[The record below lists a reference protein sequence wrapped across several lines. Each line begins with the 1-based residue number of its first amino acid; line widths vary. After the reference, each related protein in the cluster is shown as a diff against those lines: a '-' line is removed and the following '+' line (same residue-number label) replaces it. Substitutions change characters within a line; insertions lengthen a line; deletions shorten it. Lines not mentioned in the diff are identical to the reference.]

1 MSNSGFGLEEIGIP
15 GRDYLKEA
23 LTSCTDPLKAI
34 EDFQIENGILLPSL
48 RPMLPLLDL
57 HGIKRLD
64 FHNSVLEDLR
74 EKLIAQIESVS
85 NQDRNNPKERER
97 KLKEL
102 LTKSFPVIKIK
113 QLRPVVMCVLKN
125 LSYIEDRYLRV
136 LVRDKELYAD
146 CDIEIKRHLWRDNL
160 SLFGDEVSPLLSQY
174 IKDKEKVLFTYETG
188 PGFFAGS
195 PKSRR
200 QAEVVQKLA
209 EMIGT
214 NVKLYDMTL
223 QFLRT
228 LFLRT
233 RNVHYCTL
241 RSELLMA
248 LHDREVQDV
257 ISVDPCHKFTWCLD
271 ACIRERNVDV
281 KRSRELQGFL
291 DAIRRGQEQVLGD
304 LSMTLCDPFAIN
316 FLATAAMKIMNHQV
330 ANDALPRDN
339 AILHLLLRML
349 GLGLSAW
356 DMIDTQEFME
366 PKVDPQLITKFIPA
380 LMSLIVDDQV
390 RSLNS
395 KLPVDERESAIA
407 IIEHSGPPPD
417 AFQAFIEENTV
428 AATLA
433 MHYTLQTAKNK
444 DRTGV
449 MRVLG
454 ILANSVKGHPFEDV
468 FLHCLIT
475 ELIRMRDEFDA
486 EDFCTV
492 IFDEFFFTLLGSDNV
507 IRHLLRLLWFVHAK
521 ISNSTRLDNLM
532 KLTEPMSGVAPS
544 TGPAEGTSIGSLSSG
559 MGSAVSEQ
567 LLKLHSDLK
576 TKIEDH
582 AAAMAAAAPSDDK
595 SDPFI

>member
-271 ACIRERNVDV
+271 ACIREKNVDV

-316 FLATAAMKIMNHQV
+316 FLSQSAMKLVNHCVTQE
-330 ANDALPRDN
+330 ALPRDN

-407 IIEHSGPPPD
+407 IIEHSGPP
-417 AFQAFIEENTV
+417 
-428 AATLA
+428 
-433 MHYTLQTAKNK
+433 
-444 DRTGV
+444 
-449 MRVLG
+449 
-454 ILANSVKGHPFEDV
+454 
-468 FLHCLIT
+468 
-475 ELIRMRDEFDA
+475 
-486 EDFCTV
+486 
-492 IFDEFFFTLLGSDNV
+492 
-507 IRHLLRLLWFVHAK
+507 
-521 ISNSTRLDNLM
+521 
-532 KLTEPMSGVAPS
+532 
-544 TGPAEGTSIGSLSSG
+544 
-559 MGSAVSEQ
+559 
-567 LLKLHSDLK
+567 
-576 TKIEDH
+576 
-582 AAAMAAAAPSDDK
+582 
-595 SDPFI
+595 